1 MKPQQSNKPV
11 KLDYYNIVT
20 SITDYVSISVVLDGR
35 VRPIAVAEANR
46 IDNDWVICRVY
57 VRPGYRTKGFG
68 SLVLKRLIEK
78 IKSIGGECVW
88 VSPNGYGYDP
98 KLQIR
103 FYRKHG
109 FKKQRN
115 ADAGYGSYKLTF
127 KNAEAI

>member
-11 KLDYYNIVT
+11 RFCYYPVVT
-20 SITDYVSISVVLDGR
+20 DDYVSISIVLNGK
-35 VRPIAVAEANR
+35 VRSIAVAEANK

-88 VSPNGYGYDP
+88 VSPGGYGYDP
-98 KLQIR
+98 KLQVR

-115 ADAGYGSYKLTF
+115 AGYGSYKRMF
-127 KNAEAI
+127 

>member
-1 MKPQQSNKPV
+1 MKPQRSNESIKFRYFKFCYYPV
-11 KLDYYNIVT
+11 VKD
-20 SITDYVSISVVLDGR
+20 DYVSISIVLNGR

-46 IDNDWVICRVY
+46 IDNGWVICRVY

-78 IKSIGGECVW
+78 IKSVGGECAW

-115 ADAGYGSYKLTF
+115 ASYGSYKLMLR
-127 KNAEAI
+127 